1 MFALLFFNTKT
12 ESQTLEG
19 VIMNLSELRNSLFHS
34 SCLKSGWC
42 CWWIDGGGG
51 SFLLDLK
58 KEEEKLASIR
68 RKDIRTKHSNYSRLL
83 ILWVFR
89 SCLPPPTFYP
99 SHNIGFLLQKSNK
112 EVVPPLKEK
121 NRRQDLLA
129 NMPAWLQGTP
139 TWKMDVKF
147 VNNCWSFLLM
157 AHIVEMF
164 ISRKIPELFCDTGAS
179 QSWLFW
185 NRQVFTSLLQ
195 IFDAECKLSFY

>member
-1 MFALLFFNTKT
+1 
-12 ESQTLEG
+12 
-19 VIMNLSELRNSLFHS
+19 MNLSELRNSLFHS

-51 SFLLDLK
+51 SFLLNLK
-58 KEEEKLASIR
+58 KEKLASIR

-129 NMPAWLQGTP
+129 NMPAWLHGTH
-139 TWKMDVKF
+139 TWKMDVMF
-147 VNNCWSFLLM
+147 GNNGWSFPLM
-157 AHIVEMF
+157 ARIVEMF

-179 QSWLFW
+179 QSGLFW